1 MLSYL
6 KKYPLSLVVI
16 VAIIYLSF
24 FRPPTTDLDK
34 IPGIDKVAHICMY
47 LGLSG
52 MLWLEYL
59 LKHKGNFN
67 GRHVFVGAV
76 VLPILFS
83 GCVELLQEYCTTYR
97 GGDWLDFAANST
109 GVIVAGLIGYFI
121 LRPRL
126 ANKI

>member
-6 KKYPLSLVVI
+6 KKYPLSLAVI
-16 VAIIYLSF
+16 ATIIYLSF
-24 FRPPTTDLDK
+24 FRPPTTDLDN
-34 IPGIDKVAHICMY
+34 IPGIDKVAHVCMY

-59 LKHKGNFN
+59 LRHKGCFN
-67 GRHVFVGAV
+67 GRRVFIGAV
-76 VLPILFS
+76 ALPILFS
-83 GCVELLQEYCTTYR
+83 GCIELLQEYCTSYR
-97 GGDWLDFAANST
+97 GGDWLDFTANST
-109 GVIVAGLIGYFI
+109 GVVIASLISYFI